1 MDYVF
6 SVLNLSKLYFIVN
19 QENKQAIHHD
29 SKLGFE
35 FEGELKKK
43 GYLVHQ

>member
-1 MDYVF
+1 MDYAF
-6 SVLNLSKLYFIVN
+6 SVLSLNKLYFIVN
-19 QENKQAIHHD
+19 KENKKAIHHD